1 MRRHRLLGWI
11 GGLALGIASVVT
23 LGSIRLDRRTDRR
36 VDDLLAAAEPV
47 STGRLEEFDRS
58 GLPAPV
64 RRYFEAVLDDDGTHV
79 QSARLE
85 QQGEF
90 RLGGRSGSWQPMA
103 ATQHYTV
110 EPPGFLWDAEIAV
123 APLLSARVVDA
134 YESGQ
139 GSLRAVVGSL
149 VPVADVSP
157 SPALNEGELLR
168 YLAEAVWL
176 PTALLPEAGV
186 DWEAVDAHAAR
197 ATIEDGGST
206 ASLVFQFDDEG
217 LVDRVTGERYC
228 QETDSYASWT
238 GQFDQYESHDGIR
251 IPTEAAVEWSLPDGS
266 LPYWRARI
274 TSIEYRRA

>member
-1 MRRHRLLGWI
+1 MRRRRLLGWI
-11 GGLALGIASVVT
+11 GGLGIGIASAVT
-23 LGSIRLDRRTDRR
+23 LGSIRLDRKTERR

-47 STGRLEEFDRS
+47 SAGRLGNVDRS
-58 GLPAPV
+58 ELPAPV
-64 RRYFEAVLDDDGTHV
+64 RRYFEAVLDDVTHV
-79 QSARLE
+79 RSARLE

-90 RLGGRSGSWQPMA
+90 RLGGRSGSWKPMT

-110 EPPGFLWDAEIAV
+110 DPPGFLWDAEIAV
-123 APLLSARVVDA
+123 APLLSTRVVDA
-134 YESGQ
+134 YEDGK

-149 VPVADVSP
+149 VPVADAAP
-157 SPALNEGELLR
+157 SPALDEGELLR

-197 ATIEDGGST
+197 ATIEDGDTT

-217 LVDRVTGERYC
+217 LVDRVIGERYR
-228 QETDSYASWT
+228 QETDSYASWV
-238 GQFDQYESHDGIR
+238 GHFDSYEWHDGMR
-251 IPTEAAVEWSLPDGS
+251 IPTAAAVEWSLPEGD

-274 TSIEYRRA
+274 TSTEYRRA